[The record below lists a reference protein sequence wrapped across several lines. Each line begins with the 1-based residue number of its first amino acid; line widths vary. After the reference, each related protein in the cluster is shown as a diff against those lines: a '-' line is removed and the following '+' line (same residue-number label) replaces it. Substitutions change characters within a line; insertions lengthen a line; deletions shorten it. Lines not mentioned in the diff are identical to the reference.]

1 MDRIPEALLDRS
13 VAGLNLGGLDLSGLN
28 PGGLNRGGTTLR
40 EQFTEGP
47 NLWVF
52 LRHFG

>member
-1 MDRIPEALLDRS
+1 MERIPEALLDRS
-13 VAGLNLGGLDLSGLN
+13 VDGLNLSGLNLGGA
-28 PGGLNRGGTTLR
+28 TLR
-40 EQFTEGP
+40 KQFAEGP